1 MRGLFAAADPGS
13 FYPRPRPP
21 RMVRN
26 VSAGLQTALFVLVI
40 LLAIVVSARRYS
52 AL

>member
-1 MRGLFAAADPGS
+1 MRGLFAGPDPGS

-26 VSAGLQTALFVLVI
+26 VSAGCKPRYFVLVI
-40 LLAIVVSARRYS
+40 LLTIVVSARRYS